1 MVRIGLPLSST
12 APSSENLP
20 DARFWPAGFS
30 FILSTNSMMDVL
42 ALEAIPSSA
51 SFMLAGVASF
61 LPLVAVSNS
70 TPVSFRLGISPC
82 ACIKINAG
90 LTPLLSMTLIVS
102 TSCATVS
109 NITRLS

>member
-1 MVRIGLPLSST
+1 
-12 APSSENLP
+12 
-20 DARFWPAGFS
+20 
-30 FILSTNSMMDVL
+30 MMDVL
-42 ALEAIPSSA
+42 ALEAVPSSS

-70 TPVSFRLGISPC
+70 TPVSFKLGISPC
-82 ACIKINAG
+82 ARTKLNAG

-109 NITRLS
+109 SITRLSGSQTKSSKYFLASSRRWIPLP